1 MKLTKLSM
9 PAKGMQK
16 KQKADELMSDLMGSD
31 EAEASGDMASEMAG
45 ESEGETGSSE
55 DESSPED
62 MSEDSSELSS
72 IPDKDLMA
80 ELRKR
85 GLLNKAMSAS
95 SKPSS
100 DEQY

>member
-45 ESEGETGSSE
+45 ESEGEMGSE
-55 DESSPED
+55 DEASMED
-62 MSEDSSELSS
+62 TSEDSSELSS